1 VLNLAEWERD
11 QKQREKMKTLKRNQE
26 SMLSTHMKKMESEEK
41 KSTGPKERVAFDHKR
56 DMQGSI
62 IDDAKRKAMLK
73 SNMGLNNKF
82 AAGKFL

>member
-1 VLNLAEWERD
+1 MICSAHEQLFIICF
-11 QKQREKMKTLKRNQE
+11 RNQE
-26 SMLSTHMKKMESEEK
+26 SLLSTHMKKMESEEK